1 MQLGVIVYDS
11 RYVANTGTVTVNM
24 RVGRNENP
32 PVFSENAYTFRIDET
47 VGKFTRV
54 GQVFAS
60 DNDVLVSVG
69 V

>member
-1 MQLGVIVYDS
+1 M
-11 RYVANTGTVTVNM
+11 ANTGTVTVNM